1 MDLFPM
7 KNDRCVDQA
16 GAQLLGI
23 EAVRFQKSGPFV
35 REENVGIFE

>member
-1 MDLFPM
+1 M
-7 KNDRCVDQA
+7 KNDLCVDQA
-16 GAQLLGI
+16 GFPGAQLLGI